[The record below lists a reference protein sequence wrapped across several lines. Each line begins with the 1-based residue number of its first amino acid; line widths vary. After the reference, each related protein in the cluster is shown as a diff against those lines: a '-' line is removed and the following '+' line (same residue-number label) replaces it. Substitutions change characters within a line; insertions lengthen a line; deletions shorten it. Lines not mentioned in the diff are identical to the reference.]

1 MNIRDASEYA
11 LKNLMSSSLRSWLTI
26 IGVVIGVIAMVVI
39 TSVAEGVNS
48 EITTLMSS
56 FGPDK
61 MFVIPV
67 NIDSA
72 GGGVGGFSG
81 GMPAFGKLYQRDVDS
96 ISAVPGVESVARM
109 VLGRAT
115 LAFKDKQITSQ
126 VYGADS
132 EVFVQF
138 GDFFKIEKG
147 RSYAS
152 MESRVVVLGYA
163 AANDM
168 FGKDKLDVGS
178 VLKINNKDFRV
189 IGVLKKQE
197 GGALTSHDDSA
208 IFVPFEDGRELF
220 GSQLAKNEVNFV
232 YVDLADGFDPEEVKA
247 TIEGKLASNHRVT
260 LDEKDFSVITSEF
273 IKKTVGDIIDIL
285 SRILFA
291 VTAVATVV
299 GGIGIANTMFMSVL
313 ERVREIG
320 ILKSIGA
327 TGRDIQLIFITESAM
342 IGFLGGILGFA
353 IALAI
358 LYVAGGFGVPY
369 LIRIRWVLFVFVFS
383 AGVGVVAG
391 YLPARNAAKMDPVEA
406 LRQ

>member
-1 MNIRDASEYA
+1 MNIRDAFEYA

-39 TSVAEGVNS
+39 TSVAEGVNY
-48 EITTLMSS
+48 EINDLMSA

-61 MFVIPV
+61 MFVVPI

-72 GGGVGGFSG
+72 QGIASSFSG

-96 ISAVPGVESVARM
+96 ISAVPGVDTVARI
-109 VLGRAT
+109 VTGRAT
-115 LAFKDKQITSQ
+115 LEFKDKQISSA
-126 VYGADS
+126 VYGSDS
-132 EVFVQF
+132 EVFEQF
-138 GDFFKIEKG
+138 GDFFRIEKG
-147 RSYAS
+147 RSYTS
-152 MESRVVVLGYA
+152 SESRVVVLGYA

-178 VLKINNKDFRV
+178 ILKINGKDFRV
-189 IGVLKKQE
+189 IGVFEKQE
-197 GGALTSHDDSA
+197 GGALTAHDDAA
-208 IFVPFEDGRELF
+208 IFLPLEDGRELF
-220 GSQLAKNEVNFV
+220 GNQLAKNEVNFI
-232 YVDLADGFDPEEVKA
+232 YIDLADGFDPEEVKA
-247 TIEGKLASNHRVT
+247 TIEDKLASNHKVT
-260 LDEKDFSVITSEF
+260 LDDKDFSVVTSEF
-273 IKKTVGDIIDIL
+273 ITKTVGDILDTL

-327 TGRDIQLIFITESAM
+327 SERDIQLIFITESAL
-342 IGFLGGILGFA
+342 IGLLGGVLGFV
-353 IALAI
+353 IGIAI
-358 LYVAGGFGVPY
+358 LYVAEGFGIPY
-369 LIRIRWVLFVFVFS
+369 LIRIRWVLFVFAFS
-383 AGVGVVAG
+383 AGVGVIAG
-391 YLPARNAAKMDPVEA
+391 LIPARNAAKMDPVDA